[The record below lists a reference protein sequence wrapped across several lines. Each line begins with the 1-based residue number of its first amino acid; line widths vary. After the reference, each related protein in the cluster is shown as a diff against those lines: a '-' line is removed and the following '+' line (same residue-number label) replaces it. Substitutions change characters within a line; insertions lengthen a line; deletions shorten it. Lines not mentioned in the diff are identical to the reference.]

1 MEKNDCYIGLE
12 LGSSSIKLVAGFVLN
27 DQINILNTIEE
38 ECSGMENGL
47 IVDQDQIIKTI
58 KSVISNASKSLNLN
72 IDEVCLCLP
81 PYSLLC
87 LADIGSTN
95 TIGGDDI
102 IKRIDISN
110 ILTAM
115 KKRSLADNDLKI
127 VDIVPDV
134 YMLDNNDRYAI
145 APIGKTSK
153 VLSLHASIYAMSE
166 KVINQFVGCVKKA
179 NVNVKY
185 TVIAPYAASLYL
197 STNKVI
203 PNSYILVDIGHSL
216 TTVAQISH
224 ETNVINSTIIK
235 FGGHDIT
242 KAIAERF
249 NISFDEA
256 EELKQNY
263 GIDHDMNFDTYILN
277 DIKLNDL
284 ADVIT
289 KKLDVLIEQV
299 DKTIKEFCTN
309 NEQYPVVLTGGT
321 SNLNNIKNYMSDALD
336 LDVVDYPLLTIG
348 ARKFELI
355 NTLGLIKYWA
365 IQPVINEDEVVTTT
379 VSRVNQKPTRGYKFD
394 EEL

>member
-1 MEKNDCYIGLE
+1 MWDSNK
-12 LGSSSIKLVAGFVLN
+12 
-27 DQINILNTIEE
+27 
-38 ECSGMENGL
+38 
-47 IVDQDQIIKTI
+47 
-58 KSVISNASKSLNLN
+58 VI
-72 IDEVCLCLP
+72 
-81 PYSLLC
+81 
-87 LADIGSTN
+87 
-95 TIGGDDI
+95 DI

-263 GIDHDMNFDTYILN
+263 GIDHDLNFNTYILN

>member
-1 MEKNDCYIGLE
+1 MILLKE
-12 LGSSSIKLVAGFVLN
+12 LIF
-27 DQINILNTIEE
+27 
-38 ECSGMENGL
+38 L
-47 IVDQDQIIKTI
+47 I
-58 KSVISNASKSLNLN
+58 
-72 IDEVCLCLP
+72 
-81 PYSLLC
+81 
-87 LADIGSTN
+87 
-95 TIGGDDI
+95 
-102 IKRIDISN
+102 
-110 ILTAM
+110 
-115 KKRSLADNDLKI
+115 I

-263 GIDHDMNFDTYILN
+263 GLDHDMNFNTYILN

-355 NTLGLIKYWA
+355 NILGLIKYWA

>member
-1 MEKNDCYIGLE
+1 
-12 LGSSSIKLVAGFVLN
+12 
-27 DQINILNTIEE
+27 
-38 ECSGMENGL
+38 
-47 IVDQDQIIKTI
+47 
-58 KSVISNASKSLNLN
+58 
-72 IDEVCLCLP
+72 
-81 PYSLLC
+81 
-87 LADIGSTN
+87 
-95 TIGGDDI
+95 
-102 IKRIDISN
+102 
-110 ILTAM
+110 
-115 KKRSLADNDLKI
+115 
-127 VDIVPDV
+127 
-134 YMLDNNDRYAI
+134 MLDNNDRYAI

-216 TTVAQISH
+216 TNVAQISH

-263 GIDHDMNFDTYILN
+263 GIDHDMNFNTYILN